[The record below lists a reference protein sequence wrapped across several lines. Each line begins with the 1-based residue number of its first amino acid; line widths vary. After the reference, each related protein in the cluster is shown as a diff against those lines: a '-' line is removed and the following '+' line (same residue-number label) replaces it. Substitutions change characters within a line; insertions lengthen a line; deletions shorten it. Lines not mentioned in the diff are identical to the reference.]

1 MKSSLDQF
9 KRRGRFCLTRKI
21 LPHAPSSCDQKLKSS
36 VKAFTN
42 ANRSPGR
49 ERTFLFIRVR
59 RRASGVAMGFVS
71 GVVLGLI
78 FGVSLVIAFVY
89 SENRRSRQRS
99 QRAAHIAAFSR
110 LTVEESRKL
119 LPKEFFPPW
128 VVFTQF
134 QKLNWL
140 NSELVEVWPYVNEA
154 ASQMIKTLVEPIL
167 EQYTPAILDSLT
179 FSKLTLG
186 TVAPQFT
193 GVTMVESDDN
203 GIVMEVEVKWDGN
216 PSIILNVKTLFGVAL
231 PVQVK
236 NVSFT
241 GVFRLIF
248 KPLVEEL
255 PCFGAVTY
263 SLREKKKLDF
273 TLKVVGGDTK
283 SIPGLSGAIEDTIK
297 DAVEDSLLWP
307 VRKVIPIVPGDY
319 KDLEL
324 RTMGK
329 LDVKLVQ
336 AKELLNKDFIGKSD
350 PYAVLYIRPIKDRR
364 KKSKTIDNQLNP
376 VWNEHFEFEVEDIST
391 QHLTVK
397 IYDKEAVQDDELLGC
412 AQVQLKDLEP
422 GNLKDIYLP
431 LAKDLESGKHDTKN
445 RGQVHL
451 ELIYHQFGMENGVG
465 GLFAAGTQPFG
476 MTSLEKVLTNGM
488 NEQRLSSLSPGK
500 KKDIIRGVL
509 SVTVK
514 RAENL
519 TSTDLGGK
527 ADPYVVLT
535 TKKTDAKKKTRVVP
549 KNLNP
554 EWDQTFDFVV
564 EDALHDMLIVEVWDH
579 DTFSKDFMGKLALT
593 LTQVLHEGEY
603 DGDFPLDGVQS
614 GRIFLHLKWTPQ
626 PI

>member
-1 MKSSLDQF
+1 
-9 KRRGRFCLTRKI
+9 
-21 LPHAPSSCDQKLKSS
+21 
-36 VKAFTN
+36 
-42 ANRSPGR
+42 
-49 ERTFLFIRVR
+49 
-59 RRASGVAMGFVS
+59 MGFVS
-71 GVVLGLI
+71 GVVLGFI
-78 FGVSLVIAFVY
+78 FGISLVIAFVY

-110 LTVEESRKL
+110 LTVEDSRKI

-128 VVFTQF
+128 VVFSQF

-140 NSELVEVWPYVNEA
+140 NSELVKIWPYVNQA
-154 ASQMIKTLVEPIL
+154 GSQMIKALVEPIL
-167 EQYTPAILDSLT
+167 EQYTPTILDSLT

-193 GVTMVESDDN
+193 GVKMVESGDN
-203 GIVMEVEVKWDGN
+203 GIIMEIELKWDGN
-216 PSIILNVKTLFGVAL
+216 PSIILNVKTLLGVAL
-231 PVQVK
+231 PIQVK

-241 GVFRLIF
+241 GIFRLIF

-255 PCFGAVTY
+255 PCFGALVY

-273 TLKVVGGDTK
+273 TLKVVGGNTK
-283 SIPGLSGAIEDTIK
+283 SIPGLSGAIEDTIR

-307 VRKVIPIVPGDY
+307 VRKVIPIVPGNY
-319 KDLEL
+319 SNLEL
-324 RTMGK
+324 RPIGV

-336 AKELLNKDFIGKSD
+336 ARNLSNKDLIGKSD
-350 PYAVLYIRPIKDRR
+350 PYAVLYIRPIKDRV
-364 KKSKTIDNQLNP
+364 KKSKIIDNQLNP
-376 VWNEHFEFEVEDIST
+376 VWNEHFEFDVEDIAT

-397 IYDKEAVQDDELLGC
+397 IFDKEVVQEDELLGY

-422 GNLKDIYLP
+422 GKLKDVSLP
-431 LAKDLESGKHDTKN
+431 LVKDLENGKPDTKN

-451 ELIYHQFGMENGVG
+451 ELIYRQFGVENSFG
-465 GLFAAGTQPFG
+465 GPFAGGSQPFG
-476 MTSLEKVLTNGM
+476 MTSLEKVFTDGM
-488 NEQRLSSLSPGK
+488 NGQRLSSLSPGK
-500 KKDIIRGVL
+500 RKDIIRGVL

-527 ADPYVVLT
+527 ADPYVIVT
-535 TKKTDAKKKTRVVP
+535 MKKTDAKKKSRVVP

-554 EWDQTFDFVV
+554 EWGQTFDFVV

-579 DTFSKDFMGKLALT
+579 DTFGKDFMGKLALT

>member
-1 MKSSLDQF
+1 
-9 KRRGRFCLTRKI
+9 
-21 LPHAPSSCDQKLKSS
+21 
-36 VKAFTN
+36 
-42 ANRSPGR
+42 
-49 ERTFLFIRVR
+49 
-59 RRASGVAMGFVS
+59 MGFVS

-78 FGVSLVIAFVY
+78 FGVLLVIAFVY

-99 QRAAHIAAFSR
+99 QRTAYIAALSR
-110 LTVEESRKL
+110 LTVEDLRKF

-128 VVFTQF
+128 VVFSQF

-140 NSELVEVWPYVNEA
+140 NSELVKVWPYFNQA
-154 ASQMIKTLVEPIL
+154 ASQMMKALVEPIL
-167 EQYTPAILDSLT
+167 EQYRPAILDSLT

-193 GVTMVESDDN
+193 GVTIVESGDN
-203 GIVMEVEVKWDGN
+203 GIIMELEVQWDGN
-216 PSIILNVKTLFGVAL
+216 PSIILNVKTIFGVAL

-236 NVSFT
+236 NVSFA

-248 KPLVEEL
+248 KPLVDER
-255 PCFGAVTY
+255 PCFGALTY

-273 TLKVVGGDTK
+273 TLKVVGGNTK
-283 SIPGLSGAIEDTIK
+283 SIPGLSGAIEDTIR

-319 KDLEL
+319 RDLEL
-324 RTMGK
+324 RPIGV

-336 AKELLNKDFIGKSD
+336 AKDLINKDLIGKSD
-350 PYAVLYIRPIKDRR
+350 PYAVLYIRPIRDRV
-364 KKSKTIDNQLNP
+364 KKSKTIDNELSP
-376 VWNEHFEFEVEDIST
+376 VWNEHFEFEVEDIAT

-422 GNLKDIYLP
+422 GKLKDIH
-431 LAKDLESGKHDTKN
+431 LALVKDLENRKPDTKN

-451 ELIYHQFGMENGVG
+451 ELIYSQFGEENSFG
-465 GLFAAGTQPFG
+465 GLFTAGAQPFG
-476 MTSLEKVLTNGM
+476 TTSLEKVLTNGM
-488 NEQRLSSLSPGK
+488 NGQRLSSLSPGK
-500 KKDIIRGVL
+500 RKDIIRGVL

-527 ADPYVVLT
+527 ADPYVVIT
-535 TKKTDAKKKTRVVP
+535 MKKTDAKKKTRVVP

-579 DTFSKDFMGKLALT
+579 DTFGKDFMGKLALT

-603 DGDFPLDGVQS
+603 DGDFPLEGVQS
-614 GRIFLHLKWTPQ
+614 GQIFLHLKWTPQ

>member
-1 MKSSLDQF
+1 
-9 KRRGRFCLTRKI
+9 
-21 LPHAPSSCDQKLKSS
+21 
-36 VKAFTN
+36 
-42 ANRSPGR
+42 
-49 ERTFLFIRVR
+49 
-59 RRASGVAMGFVS
+59 MGFVS
-71 GVVLGLI
+71 GVVLGFI
-78 FGVSLVIAFVY
+78 FGISLVIAFVY

-110 LTVEESRKL
+110 LTVEDSRKI

-128 VVFTQF
+128 VVFSQF

-140 NSELVEVWPYVNEA
+140 NSELVKIWPYVNQA
-154 ASQMIKTLVEPIL
+154 GSQMIKALVEPIL
-167 EQYTPAILDSLT
+167 EQYTPTILDSLT

-193 GVTMVESDDN
+193 GVKMVESGDN
-203 GIVMEVEVKWDGN
+203 GIIMEIELKWDGN
-216 PSIILNVKTLFGVAL
+216 PSIILNVKTLLGVAL
-231 PVQVK
+231 PIQVK

-241 GVFRLIF
+241 GIFRLIF

-255 PCFGAVTY
+255 PCFGALVY

-273 TLKVVGGDTK
+273 TLKVVGGNTK
-283 SIPGLSGAIEDTIK
+283 SIPGLSGAIEDTIR

-307 VRKVIPIVPGDY
+307 VRKVIPIVPGNY
-319 KDLEL
+319 SNLEL
-324 RTMGK
+324 RPIGV

-336 AKELLNKDFIGKSD
+336 ARNLSNKDLIGKSD
-350 PYAVLYIRPIKDRR
+350 PYAVLYIRPIKDRV
-364 KKSKTIDNQLNP
+364 KKSKIIDNQLNP
-376 VWNEHFEFEVEDIST
+376 VWNEHFEFDVEDIAT

-397 IYDKEAVQDDELLGC
+397 IFDKEVVQEDELLGY

-422 GNLKDIYLP
+422 GKLKDVSLP
-431 LAKDLESGKHDTKN
+431 LVKDLENGKPDTKN

-451 ELIYHQFGMENGVG
+451 ELIYRQFGVENSFG
-465 GLFAAGTQPFG
+465 GPFAGGSQPFG
-476 MTSLEKVLTNGM
+476 MTSLEKVFTDGM
-488 NEQRLSSLSPGK
+488 NGQWLSSLSPGK
-500 KKDIIRGVL
+500 RKDIIRGVL

-527 ADPYVVLT
+527 ADPYVIVT
-535 TKKTDAKKKTRVVP
+535 MKKTDAKKKSRVVP

-554 EWDQTFDFVV
+554 EWGQTFDFVV

-579 DTFSKDFMGKLALT
+579 DTFGKDFMGKLALT